1 LLSEEHVTL
10 YVLPLASVT
19 ICPFAWGQRL
29 AEELLDAAADD
40 DATVVD
46 ETVLEVAELEVAE
59 LDEADET
66 ELEVDCFKNPAT

>member
-1 LLSEEHVTL
+1 MLSEEHVTL

-40 DATVVD
+40 DEIVVD
-46 ETVLEVAELEVAE
+46 ERVLEVVE

-66 ELEVDCFKNPAT
+66 ELELDCFKNPAT